1 MQEPKNQALPIGAMI
16 EEFRIVR
23 TLGVGSF
30 GVVYQCDNT
39 YLDETVAIKEF
50 LPTDLATRL
59 PDGTITPLS
68 SATTDA
74 FAWALDRFLQE
85 AKTLWGLGRPV
96 PHRNI
101 VRVTRYRE
109 LNGSAYM
116 FMDFERGRP
125 LSAVLEESGTLPLAD
140 LRAILEPLLD
150 GLERVHSSGIVHR
163 DIKPANILIRSDGS
177 PVLIDFGAARYVARS
192 GERSV
197 FATYTPLYAALEQ
210 HQDVGEQGPWTD
222 IYGLGATLYRAVTG
236 GPPKSA
242 SQRLLSDPQRPAA
255 EVAGGRYPD
264 QFLRA
269 IDWACEL
276 DPGKRPQ
283 SVADWRHALISSVA
297 ADAYAPTVVKPM
309 GRAPQVGR
317 SLDSTAATTSAHR
330 PPTLPADPGSGG
342 ASLTPR
348 PPDGSLP
355 ARRSARPLMVFAGI
369 LLLLVG
375 AAVGWYLWR
384 QPVEERIAEIGVSLP
399 EASGERPATAANYE
413 RLAIDHY
420 VRNEV
425 DRGIELAKLGLA
437 TTPGDPRLAKLLAY
451 FQAHQLAGKLLARA
465 KRAVADGE
473 LDQSLALIDDGL
485 QQLPGDAELLALR
498 ERVQQQRMQRR
509 QAQAETLRAQA
520 DSARERGELDA
531 SLALIDEGLRQVP
544 GQPGLLAL
552 RSSVQAQV
560 QRNRRV
566 ADAIAAARLLLQEGE
581 IEQGLSRI
589 SDAMSLDAENSELLA
604 LRDQFQERRQ
614 QEREAL
620 AGALLERAQRSMQQG
635 DLQQALELL
644 DGGLAK
650 LPEQPRLTAFRT
662 TVIAALDAE
671 RADELLARARDSTG
685 RGDLHEGL
693 QLVDEGLKLAP
704 EHAALLTLAEEIEAE
719 LEQRGQVERAL
730 AEARALRRGNA
741 LDESLARI
749 DAALRLAPN
758 NAKLLELRRSVEL
771 EQESRQTEREREI
784 SGLLDR
790 ARRHEAAGE
799 LERGVALLDQAL
811 QLAPGDT
818 RLFDYRERLRSS
830 LEGAQQLSALLDE
843 CGAAVDGDSAD
854 LDGLAAAAECFGR
867 ALALSPGEPIAEQGL
882 AGIAD
887 AYAAIASAALAASE
901 VERADPAIAAL
912 RALRPEHAKLPVLER
927 ERDVISRGLL
937 PVMTVIDG
945 GCYSM
950 GSPDAE
956 QGREP
961 DERQHEVCVEGFL
974 LGRHEV
980 TIEEFGRFV
989 DETGYR
995 TEAERGVGG
1004 QYGCWAFDR
1013 NNGNDAWAY
1022 QPWAHWRT
1030 PNKYQRS
1037 RPEHPVACVSWNDA
1051 QAYLDWL
1058 NRETGRRFRLPTEA
1072 EWEFAARAGTT
1083 AARYWGD
1090 GADERA
1096 CGHASVADAKHG
1108 WSDGF
1113 PCDDDHE
1120 WVAAVGLFEAN
1131 PWGLYDTLGN
1141 LWEWTCS
1148 EYDTSYSGNE
1158 RNCGPASSEDPRVL
1172 RGGAWNSGPSLVR
1185 SAYRNRNFPEARY
1198 SFVGFRL
1205 LQETDAT
1212 EAKTGQRP

>member
-23 TLGVGSF
+23 ILGMGSF
-30 GVVYQCDNT
+30 GVVYQCENT

-59 PDGTITPLS
+59 TDGRITPLS
-68 SATTDA
+68 PATKDA

-85 AKTLWGLGRPV
+85 AKTLWGLGHPV

-116 FMDFERGRP
+116 FMEFERGRP
-125 LSAVLEESGTLPLAD
+125 LSAVLEETGTLPMAD
-140 LRAILEPLLD
+140 VRAILEPLLD

-177 PVLIDFGAARYVARS
+177 PVLIDFGAARYVDKS

-236 GPPKSA
+236 EPPKSA
-242 SQRLLSDPQRPAA
+242 SQRLLSDPQRPSAEAA
-255 EVAGGRYPD
+255 SGRYPD
-264 QFLRA
+264 EFLRA

-283 SVADWRHALISSVA
+283 SVAEWRHALLSSVA
-297 ADAYAPTVVKPM
+297 ADAYAPTVFKPA
-309 GRAPQVGR
+309 GRAPHGGHPR
-317 SLDSTAATTSAHR
+317 DSTAAATAARR
-330 PPTLPADPGSGG
+330 PPTLTDETGGGGS
-342 ASLTPR
+342 SLTPR
-348 PPDGSLP
+348 SPDGSLP
-355 ARRSARPLMVFAGI
+355 ARRSARPFIVVAGI
-369 LLLLVG
+369 LLLLIG
-375 AAVGWYLWR
+375 SAVAWYLWR
-384 QPVEERIAEIGVSLP
+384 PSPVVDPIADIDVSLP
-399 EASGERPATAANYE
+399 AAAAERPATAANYE
-413 RLAIDHY
+413 RLAVDHFKRKEID
-420 VRNEV
+420 RS
-425 DRGIELAKLGLA
+425 IELAKLGLA
-437 TTPGDPRLAKLLAY
+437 TTPGDPRLVKLLAY
-451 FQAHQLAGKLLARA
+451 FQARQFAGKLLARA
-465 KRAVADGE
+465 KRAAADGE

-485 QQLPGDAELLALR
+485 QQLPGDSELLALR
-498 ERVQQQRMQRR
+498 DRVQQQRLQRR

-520 DSARERGELDA
+520 ESARERGELDA
-531 SLALIDEGLRQVP
+531 SLALIEEGLRLIP
-544 GQPGLLAL
+544 GQPALLTL
-552 RSSVQAQV
+552 RSSIQAQL
-560 QRNRRV
+560 QRDRRV
-566 ADAIAAARLLLQEGE
+566 AAAITAARLLLQEGE

-589 SDAMSLDAENSELLA
+589 TEAMALDANNPELLA
-604 LRDQFQERRQ
+604 LRDQFEQRRQ
-614 QEREAL
+614 QEREAR
-620 AGALLERAQRSMQQG
+620 AAALLEQAQRSMQQG
-635 DLQQALELL
+635 DLQEALELV

-650 LPEQPRLTAFRT
+650 LPEHPRLTAFRA
-662 TVIAALDAE
+662 TVMAALDAE
-671 RADELLARARDSTG
+671 RAEELLARARDSRG
-685 RGDLHEGL
+685 RGDLYESL
-693 QLVDEGLKLAP
+693 KLIDEGLALTP
-704 EHAALLTLAEEIEAE
+704 ENAALRTLAAEIEAE
-719 LEQRGQVERAL
+719 LEQRGQVERAV
-730 AEARALRRGNA
+730 AEARELRRANA

-749 DAALRLAPN
+749 DEALRLAPEN
-758 NAKLLELRRSVEL
+758 PELLELRRSVEL

-811 QLAPGDT
+811 ELAPGDT
-818 RLFDYRERLRSS
+818 RLSDYRDRLRST
-830 LEGAQQLSALLDE
+830 LEAAQQLSALLKE
-843 CGAAVDGDSAD
+843 CEAATDGDDAD
-854 LDGLAAAAECFGR
+854 LDGLAAAAKCFGR
-867 ALALSPGEPIAEQGL
+867 ALALSPGEPVAEQGL
-882 AGIAD
+882 AGVAD
-887 AYAAIASAALAASE
+887 AYTSIASAALAASE
-901 VERADPAIAAL
+901 LERADQAIAAL
-912 RALRPEHAKLPVLER
+912 RALQPEHAKLPALER

-937 PVMTVIDG
+937 PAMVAIDG
-945 GCYSM
+945 GCYRM
-950 GSPDAE
+950 GSPENE

-961 DERQHEVCVEGFL
+961 DEQQHDVCVDGFL

-980 TIEEFGRFV
+980 TIAEFGRFV

-1013 NNGNDAWAY
+1013 DNGGDAWAY

-1051 QAYLDWL
+1051 KAYADWL
-1058 NRETGRRFRLPTEA
+1058 KRETGRQFRLPTEA

-1083 AARYWGD
+1083 SARYWGD
-1090 GADERA
+1090 GSGEQA
-1096 CGHASVADAKHG
+1096 CRHASIADAKHG

-1113 PCDDDHE
+1113 QCDDDHE
-1120 WVAAVGLFEAN
+1120 WVAAIGLFEPN
-1131 PWGLYDTLGN
+1131 DWGLYDTLGN

-1148 EYDTSYSGNE
+1148 EYDPIYSGVE
-1158 RNCGPASSEDPRVL
+1158 RDCGAEASDKPRVL
-1172 RGGAWNSGPSLVR
+1172 RGGAWNSGPAVVR

-1198 SFVGFRL
+1198 NFVGFRV
-1205 LQETDAT
+1205 LQEP
-1212 EAKTGQRP
+1212 KTK